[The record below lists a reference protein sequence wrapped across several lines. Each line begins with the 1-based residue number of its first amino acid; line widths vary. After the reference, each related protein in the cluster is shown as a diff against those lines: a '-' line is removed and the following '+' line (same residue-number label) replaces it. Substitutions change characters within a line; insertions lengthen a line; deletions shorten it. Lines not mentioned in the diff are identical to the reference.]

1 MTYDEIIA
9 KVADDMGLSSEFVDK
24 VYKLFWFTIKE
35 KIKELPLKDE
45 LTEEEFN
52 RLTTN
57 YNIPSLGKLSCTYDK
72 YQSVKRKFN
81 YIKNI
86 RKRNEDTE
94 EDQASMEHS
103 HHNDGCL

>member
-9 KVADDMGLSSEFVDK
+9 KVADDMSLGSEFVDK

-35 KIKELPLKDE
+35 KIKELPLKEE

-57 YNIPSLGKLSCTYDK
+57 YNIPSLGKLSCTYDRYK
-72 YQSVKRKFN
+72 SVKRKFN
-81 YIKNI
+81 YIRNI
-86 RKRNEDTE
+86 RKRNEGTE
-94 EDQASMEHS
+94 ED
-103 HHNDGCL
+103 